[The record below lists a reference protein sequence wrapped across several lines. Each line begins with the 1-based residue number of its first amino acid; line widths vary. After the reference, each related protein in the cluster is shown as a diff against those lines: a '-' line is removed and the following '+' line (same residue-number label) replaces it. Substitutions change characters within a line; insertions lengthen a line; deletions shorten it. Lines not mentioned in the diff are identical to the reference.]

1 LRTFFISGFA
11 IVCIWVNLKECIMI
25 SQHQHQHQTLKIL
38 PQQIQ
43 LLNLFQLNNLELQMH
58 IRQEMDQ
65 NPYLEE
71 IAASEELVKDNF
83 DPSGEQDYKDWDEYA
98 YNDLPDYK
106 TEHANFFSNENIP
119 EKPIVALSDFRTEA
133 KQQLMMIDAE
143 ERLLKIANYLID
155 SLEETGFLE
164 KDLESLADDFS
175 FSGFLISAT
184 EVKAALKLVQ
194 GLEPIGMGCRD
205 IREYW
210 LLQLKTMAKNTPG
223 IAAAAWLLEEYYD
236 DFKARRFEKIMS
248 CMNIDQ
254 ENFRIIIQQLGKLT
268 MRPVA
273 EQQLSISP
281 KDNIVPDVQISIEND
296 VFTIVVGG
304 VTAENFKVSDA
315 LKENLQKTTDKSAL
329 QFLRSKMQSANWILY
344 ALRQRNESMLKI
356 MKAIVQLQKQYFED
370 GDVTR
375 LQPMILKNIAD
386 QVGLDISTVSRLTS
400 NKYAD
405 THFGTIHLKDLFTE
419 GIINKTGDVI
429 SNRVIRN
436 ALEEVIEH
444 EDKKNPF
451 TDQQLVELL
460 LNKGIKVARRTIAK
474 YRDLMQIPVAQLR
487 SMWA

>member
-1 LRTFFISGFA
+1 
-11 IVCIWVNLKECIMI
+11 MI
-25 SQHQHQHQTLKIL
+25 SQRQQQHQTLKIL

-58 IRQEMDQ
+58 LRQEMDQ

-71 IAASEELVKDNF
+71 IGSNEEVVKDNF
-83 DPSGEQDYKDWDEYA
+83 DPNGEQEYKDWEEYA
-98 YNDLPDYK
+98 YNDLADYK
-106 TEHANFFSNENIP
+106 TEHANYFSSENIP
-119 EKPIVALSDFRTEA
+119 EKPIAAIPDFRAEA
-133 KQQLMMIDAE
+133 KQVLMMSTTDD
-143 ERLLKIANYLID
+143 RLQKIAAYLID
-155 SLEETGFLE
+155 SLEESGFLE
-164 KDLESLADDFS
+164 KDLESVADDFS
-175 FSGFLISAT
+175 FSGFMT
-184 EVKAALKLVQ
+184 TPEEVQAALQLVQ
-194 GLEPIGMGCRD
+194 ALEPVGLGCRD
-205 IREYW
+205 IRECW
-210 LLQLKTMAKNTPG
+210 LLQLKRMHITGPG
-223 IAAAAWLLEEYYD
+223 IQHAIELLEKYYE
-236 DFKARRFEKIMS
+236 DFKSRRFEKIMAELG
-248 CMNIDQ
+248 IEQ
-254 ENFRIIIQQLGKLT
+254 HAFRAIVELLGKLP

-281 KDNIVPDVQISIEND
+281 KDNIVPDVEISLDND
-296 VFTIVVGG
+296 VFTITVGG
-304 VTAENFKVSDA
+304 ITAENFKVSDS
-315 LKENLQKTTDKSAL
+315 LKENMQKTTDKAAL

-356 MKAIVQLQKQYFED
+356 IKAIVNLQKEYFTE
-370 GDVTR
+370 GDITK

-419 GIINKTGDVI
+419 GIINKTGEVI

-436 ALEEVIEH
+436 ALEELIEQ

-451 TDQQLVELL
+451 TDQQLVEILM
-460 LNKGIKVARRTIAK
+460 NKGIKVARRTIAK